1 MLTEQAFSL
10 VRCAAQTNRATLLRT
25 GMKAILGYLLAAF
38 ARIRTRFSAVARRF
52 RFAGSPTYSVVTRVF
67 RWDSTH
73 VASGIFC
80 QLFDFRRNDES
91 RQIRGGK

>member
-52 RFAGSPTYSVVTRVF
+52 RLQEVQRIRCHTGF